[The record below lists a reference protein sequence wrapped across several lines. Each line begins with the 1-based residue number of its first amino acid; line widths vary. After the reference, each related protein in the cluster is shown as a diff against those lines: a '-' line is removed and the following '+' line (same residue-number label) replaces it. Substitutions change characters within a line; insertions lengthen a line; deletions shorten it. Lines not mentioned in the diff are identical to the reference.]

1 MFALCVEIVSNWKY
15 QQQQQTRR
23 PQQQVLVLSV

>member
-1 MFALCVEIVSNWKY
+1 MFALCVEIVSNWKQ

-23 PQQQVLVLSV
+23 RQQ